1 MGHCDL
7 WIIFL
12 CVEKLSFYVVY
23 GIVFVEVK
31 IGGFIFIFRPQN
43 SVLWAGKHWVGYK
56 LARVDF

>member
-1 MGHCDL
+1 
-7 WIIFL
+7 
-12 CVEKLSFYVVY
+12 VVY